1 MVDEPSLL
9 SSSSQLVCQTIHG
22 FCSNEDVVG
31 DLKGRVQAPGSVT
44 DPENLNDVDPS
55 RRHVLYDVM

>member
-1 MVDEPSLL
+1 MVSAVMKMSL
-9 SSSSQLVCQTIHG
+9 
-22 FCSNEDVVG
+22 G